1 MEIPINKETGM
12 LLLNKLFEFSGRAAR
27 REYFLYSLAISV
39 TMVVLFAIGAFLAG
53 ISDWLIIL
61 ALPFFIAAILL
72 ILALL
77 ATLFRRLHDLG
88 LSGFWIFYFIPFV
101 GLPALIF
108 AYLLGV
114 DDSAK
119 SVIERIKGFGSP
131 WLGWILMILFWT
143 AGSWFGS
150 ILILAAT
157 GTKGDNFYGPEPLAK
172 AV

>member
-1 MEIPINKETGM
+1 MEMSINKDTAM
-12 LLLNKLFEFSGRAAR
+12 SLCNKLFAFTGRAGR
-27 REYFLYSLAISV
+27 REYWLYSLAISV
-39 TMVVLFAIGAFLAG
+39 TMFVLCLIGTILVS
-53 ISDWLIIL
+53 IWDWLIIL

-119 SVIERIKGFGSP
+119 GVIDRIKGFGSP
-131 WLGWILMILFWT
+131 WLGWLLMILFWT

-150 ILILAAT
+150 ILILAAP
-157 GTKGDNFYGPEPLAK
+157 GNKGDNFYGPDPLAT